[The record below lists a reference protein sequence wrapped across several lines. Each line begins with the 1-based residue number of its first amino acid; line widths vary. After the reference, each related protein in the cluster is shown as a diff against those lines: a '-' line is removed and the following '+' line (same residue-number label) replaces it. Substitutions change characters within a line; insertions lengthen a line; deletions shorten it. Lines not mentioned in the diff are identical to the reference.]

1 MVSKGSRK
9 HAQYSNDTSSEHTKY
24 PGSGVTIQPMGTKAI
39 NPGKLSEKPSFIIKE
54 APVRP
59 DPEII
64 MQVNAS
70 DSSEKYE
77 ERRPPKPQNT
87 FVGGIIRK
95 KSVPK
100 KYSHKENQSL
110 VVTPEDFTPYKHQK
124 KIVEDS
130 FEEDYGLR
138 SRKNI

>member
-1 MVSKGSRK
+1 VVSNGSRQ

-24 PGSGVTIQPMGTKAI
+24 PGAGVTIQPMGTKAI
-39 NPGKLSEKPSFIIKE
+39 NPGKLSERPSFIIRE

-59 DPEII
+59 DPEIV

-110 VVTPEDFTPYKHQK
+110 IVTPEDFTPYKHQK